1 VRDAPAESEANMEN
15 LGYILIGSVFI
26 LWILGMIAGMV
37 AIYPFGLIGLIVLT
51 GFGLLFSK
59 VAKER
64 MANKE
69 DDYYN
74 DNVNQ

>member
-1 VRDAPAESEANMEN
+1 MEN

-51 GFGLLFSK
+51 GFGLLFTK

>member
-1 VRDAPAESEANMEN
+1 MEN

-37 AIYPFGLIGLIVLT
+37 AIYPFGLVGLIVLT
-51 GFGLLFSK
+51 GFGLLFTK

-74 DNVNQ
+74 DNVTQ